1 MSCGITKKKASD
13 DHKKYIFCGQCGNA
27 CLFNLKYQGDKNEY
41 DTSRYFE
48 NIECHVCRNHVVP
61 RARYCNHCK
70 ERSPIATVSQD
81 QIDVATKETIQMFAA
96 M

>member
-1 MSCGITKKKASD
+1 MSRGITKKKASD
-13 DHKKYIFCGQCGNA
+13 DHMKYIFCGQCGNA
-27 CLFNLKYQGDKNEY
+27 CLFNLKYHSDQNEY
-41 DTSRYFE
+41 VTSTYFE

-81 QIDVATKETIQMFAA
+81 QIDVATKETIQMFAS